1 MKREKKKDLNR
12 SVMLH
17 EAWIEDGHTIGKLK
31 HANAFLAERL
41 AEAGLRPD
49 DCPCVDMDVPGLA
62 KAWLQAA
69 DIDAAMAFEQARG

>member
-41 AEAGLRPD
+41 AEVPEGAYVLNCAPLNLTDTDGA
-49 DCPCVDMDVPGLA
+49 PCRAVLLTEEG
-62 KAWLQAA
+62 
-69 DIDAAMAFEQARG
+69 